1 MSVMEPTNL
10 LVARLLG
17 EVQELTHVVRQMVE
31 HTPQRTKTWLEPSEL
46 ASLLGVSTRTLQN
59 WRNAGWFKPESC
71 RKAPRGNGYQFHA
84 DLAMRDAQEA
94 AR

>member
-1 MSVMEPTNL
+1 MEPTNL

-17 EVQELTHVVRQMVE
+17 EDQELTQAVRQLVD
-31 HTPQRTKTWLEPSEL
+31 HTPQRSKTWLEPSEL
-46 ASLLGVSTRTLQN
+46 AMLLGVSTRTLQN
-59 WRNAGWFKPESC
+59 WRNAGCFKPESY

-84 DLAMRDAQEA
+84 DLALRDAQEV